1 MSRLRRLLL
10 GLAALLLML
19 GAVGHRLLYPG
30 LPFMKALQGPEAT
43 QSTFTVENHRA
54 MTGDRAVPLR
64 VYRPTVK
71 PDRAILVLHGV
82 HTLGFDE
89 PRLVRFAHELVRAGY
104 LVATPDLE
112 DLKTYDLAPR
122 TVDDIEAAAL
132 AFLDAPGLRAS
143 DLPHRPTLMGI
154 SFSGGLGL
162 CAAGRPALAGRLGGV
177 FAFGGH
183 GNLDRVLAYLATG
196 QLPDGEI
203 LAPHLYGQAVLA
215 RRLADRLV
223 PPTQVEALRGAL
235 ALFLQE
241 RGAEFQTAAQH
252 LAPEA
257 KAVAD
262 LCLRWDAPGLSA
274 RLAPLAK
281 GLHAD
286 PRLSPELNPRPDCP
300 IYLLH
305 GSGDNVIPP
314 SETRALA
321 RWAAQQGPTTALVTD
336 LIRHVELEHQPKA
349 RPSLLETWKL
359 LRLLSEFLRR

>member
-1 MSRLRRLLL
+1 MSRRRRILLG
-10 GLAALLLML
+10 GLAALLLL
-19 GAVGHRLLYPG
+19 GAAAHRLLFPG
-30 LPFMKALQGPEAT
+30 LPFLRALQGPESARPA
-43 QSTFTVENHRA
+43 FTVEQHRA
-54 MTGDRAVPLR
+54 LAGDRVVPLR
-64 VYRPTVK
+64 VYRPVGK
-71 PDRAILVLHGV
+71 PDRAVLVLHGV

-89 PRLVRFAHELVRAGY
+89 PRLVRFAHELARAGY

-132 AFLDAPGLRAS
+132 AFLDAPGLRAA

-162 CAAGRPALAGRLGGV
+162 CAAGRPRLAARLGAV

-196 QLPDGEI
+196 QLPDGGT
-203 LAPHLYGQAVLA
+203 LPPHLYGQAVLA

-223 PPTQVEALRGAL
+223 PADQALALREALG
-235 ALFLQE
+235 LFLQE
-241 RGAEFQTAAQH
+241 RGSEFQAATQQ

-257 KAVAD
+257 RAVAD
-262 LCLRWDAPGLSA
+262 LCRRWDAQGLSA

-281 GLHAD
+281 ALHAD
-286 PRLSPELNPRPDCP
+286 PRLSPELNPRPDRP

-321 RWAAQQGPTTALVTD
+321 RWAALGGPTTALVTD
-336 LIRHVELEHQPKA
+336 LIRHVELEHPPKA
-349 RPSLLETWKL
+349 GPAFGETWKL
-359 LRLLSEFLRR
+359 VRLLSEFLRT